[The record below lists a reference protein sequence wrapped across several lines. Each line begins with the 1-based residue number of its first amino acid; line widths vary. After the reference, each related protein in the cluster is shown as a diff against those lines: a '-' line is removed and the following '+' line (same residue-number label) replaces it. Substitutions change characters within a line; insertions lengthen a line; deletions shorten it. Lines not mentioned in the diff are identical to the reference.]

1 MTEKSL
7 ATKAGHLELLRGG
20 KKDQRA
26 ERAAAAL
33 SGTSQTKKKWLLSTT
48 ITLLGTAGKAHMIS
62 QNLLNGFIVAMLLCC
77 VAVHLCW
84 TAYEQ

>member
-33 SGTSQTKKKWLLSTT
+33 SGTSQTKKK
-48 ITLLGTAGKAHMIS
+48 
-62 QNLLNGFIVAMLLCC
+62 
-77 VAVHLCW
+77 
-84 TAYEQ
+84 